1 MHHTNPPAART
12 LAWRILAALLLL
24 GCGAS
29 ALAGPPG
36 APGLTGPIGSTGPTG
51 PTGKPAATALADPTR
66 PPAAL
71 LATVPLRGTAA
82 ALPGSGTGVGT
93 AATDTRG
100 LASTISASLP
110 TPVLQSVQMPL
121 RGPAVAMVD
130 GRLVVTGDTVGT
142 RTVLS
147 IDSQGLVLRGDGGTE
162 RLSLLGGNAKQAP
175 GSITIN
181 RTPSF
186 VAAPALDAA
195 PLAQTERNPAGPPQ
209 LPNGGTM
216 SLVGRIKP

>member
-1 MHHTNPPAART
+1 MQHPTPPAAPT
-12 LAWRILAALLLL
+12 LAWRNLAALLL

-36 APGLTGPIGSTGPTG
+36 PPGAPAPSG
-51 PTGKPAATALADPTR
+51 PTGKPAAAALADPTR
-66 PPAAL
+66 PPTAL
-71 LATVPLRGTAA
+71 LATAPLRGAAA
-82 ALPGSGTGVGT
+82 ALPASGAAATGTRNQATT
-93 AATDTRG
+93 AA
-100 LASTISASLP
+100 LSLP
-110 TPVLQSVQMPL
+110 ANLLQSVQMPL

-130 GRLVVTGDTVGT
+130 GRLVTAGDTVGT

-162 RLSLLGGNAKQAP
+162 RLSLLDGSAKQAP
-175 GSITIN
+175 GSITTH

-186 VAAPALDAA
+186 VAAPAPDAA
-195 PLAQTERNPAGPPQ
+195 PLAQTERNPAGLAQP
-209 LPNGGTM
+209 PNGGTM

>member
-1 MHHTNPPAART
+1 MQHPTPPAART
-12 LAWRILAALLLL
+12 LAWRNLAALLL

-29 ALAGPPG
+29 ALAGPTG
-36 APGLTGPIGSTGPTG
+36 APATTG
-51 PTGKPAATALADPTR
+51 PTGKPVVTALADPTR

-71 LATVPLRGTAA
+71 VAAVPLRGAAA
-82 ALPGSGTGVGT
+82 ALPASAT
-93 AATDTRG
+93 AATGARS
-100 LASTISASLP
+100 LASPAAVALP
-110 TPVLQSVQMPL
+110 AHLLQSVQMPL

-130 GRLVVTGDTVGT
+130 GRLVTTGDTVGT

-147 IDSQGLVLRGDGGTE
+147 IDSQGLVLRGDRGTE
-162 RLSLLGGNAKQAP
+162 RLSLLGGSAKQAP

-195 PLAQTERNPAGPPQ
+195 PLAQTERNPAGPAQP
-209 LPNGGTM
+209 PNGGTM

>member
-1 MHHTNPPAART
+1 MQHPTPPAART
-12 LAWRILAALLLL
+12 LAWRNLAALLL

-36 APGLTGPIGSTGPTG
+36 APAPSG
-51 PTGKPAATALADPTR
+51 PTGKPAAAALADPTR

-71 LATVPLRGTAA
+71 LATAPLRGAAA
-82 ALPGSGTGVGT
+82 ALPASGSAATGTRSLATT
-93 AATDTRG
+93 AAF
-100 LASTISASLP
+100 SLP
-110 TPVLQSVQMPL
+110 ANLLQSVQMPL
-121 RGPAVAMVD
+121 HGPAVAMVD
-130 GRLVVTGDTVGT
+130 GRLVTAGDTVGT

-162 RLSLLGGNAKQAP
+162 RLSLLGGSAKQAP

-195 PLAQTERNPAGPPQ
+195 PLAQTERNPAGPAQP
-209 LPNGGTM
+209 PNGGTM